1 MTKEEWAAR
10 VPPLKRAV
18 GDAGFVP
25 PRGRAKIWQDNEKFL
40 QTIEAYRARGLEM
53 VNFPSNSGD
62 LNPIET
68 VWARLRK
75 DLAEREQEDLKQG
88 KTLTV
93 AQFRA
98 RAAQILQSYSVVKRG
113 ETRNYYQKLLR
124 GMPARLAKCKQNK
137 FGSCG
142 K

>member
-1 MTKEEWAAR
+1 
-10 VPPLKRAV
+10 
-18 GDAGFVP
+18 
-25 PRGRAKIWQDNEKFL
+25 
-40 QTIEAYRARGLEM
+40 M

-68 VWARLRK
+68 VWARLRQ

-124 GMPARLAKCKQNK
+124 GMPARLAKFKQNK